1 MAKFSQGLPVN
12 ELGEIVVSSGS
23 GSSNIVGTVP
33 INAIPV
39 DSITGGLR
47 LNKVAQLATDGA
59 VNYLV
64 DAQGKPIRQVIQIA
78 QSFVPAV
85 RQSVGDASDT
95 NHVTLAN
102 IPVPG
107 GLMGPNG
114 QLRIFLFGQFT
125 TTGTKYLAVDVG
137 GVNVGAP
144 SYSGAQVNCG
154 ILIYFNNAGA
164 TNQQKSANA
173 GSHPFTPSNNAIISS
188 SVNTDVPFNI
198 VAKVKWGAAA
208 GAAGADNFT
217 LLGYTV
223 EAVYAP

>member
-1 MAKFSQGLPVN
+1 MTIRMLKAWNGLPEQLVTTLSGG
-12 ELGEIVVSSGS
+12 EESRLVGLGLASFDLDGPAENV
-23 GSSNIVGTVP
+23 
-33 INAIPV
+33 
-39 DSITGGLR
+39 R
-47 LNKVAQLATDGA
+47 MAQLATDGS

-64 DAQGKPIRQVIQIA
+64 DAQGKPIRQVIQVA

-85 RQSVGDASDT
+85 RQSVGDASDA
-95 NHVTLAN
+95 NFVTLAN

-114 QLRIFLFGQFT
+114 QLRIFLFSQFT
-125 TTGTKYLAVDVG
+125 TTGTKFLAVDVG
-137 GVNVGAP
+137 GANISGP
-144 SYSGAQVNCG
+144 SYSAAQVNSG
-154 ILIYFNNAGA
+154 LLIYFNNVGA
-164 TNQQKSANA
+164 TNQQKTANA
-173 GSHPFTPSNNAIISS
+173 GSSPFAASNNAIFSS

-198 VAKVKWGAAA
+198 VARVKWGAAA

>member
-1 MAKFSQGLPVN
+1 MTIRMLQAWNGLHQQK
-12 ELGEIVVSSGS
+12 IVTTLSGS
-23 GSSNIVGTVP
+23 DEASLVAAGIATYDLDGPADNV
-33 INAIPV
+33 
-39 DSITGGLR
+39 R
-47 LNKVAQLATDGA
+47 MAQLATDGA

>member
-1 MAKFSQGLPVN
+1 MA
-12 ELGEIVVSSGS
+12 I
-23 GSSNIVGTVP
+23 TVH
-33 INAIPV
+33 NAA
-39 DSITGGLR
+39 STLA
-47 LNKVAQLATDGA
+47 NVARLATDGS

-95 NHVTLAN
+95 NFVTLAN

-114 QLRIFLFGQFT
+114 QLRIFLFSQFT
-125 TTGTKYLAVDVG
+125 TTGTKFLAVDVG
-137 GVNVGAP
+137 GVNISGP
-144 SYSGAQVNCG
+144 SYSAAQVNG
-154 ILIYFNNAGA
+154 GLLIYFNNVGA
-164 TNQQKSANA
+164 TNQQKTANA
-173 GSHPFTPSNNAIISS
+173 GSNPFAASNNAIFSS

-198 VAKVKWGAAA
+198 VARVKWGAAA

>member
-1 MAKFSQGLPVN
+1 MTIRMLQAWNGLHQQK
-12 ELGEIVVSSGS
+12 IVTTLSGS
-23 GSSNIVGTVP
+23 DEASLVAAGIATYDLDGQADNV
-33 INAIPV
+33 
-39 DSITGGLR
+39 R
-47 LNKVAQLATDGA
+47 MAQLATDGA

>member
-1 MAKFSQGLPVN
+1 MTIRMLQAWNGLHQQK
-12 ELGEIVVSSGS
+12 IVTTLSGS
-23 GSSNIVGTVP
+23 DESSLVAAGIATYDLDGPAEN
-33 INAIPV
+33 
-39 DSITGGLR
+39 LR
-47 LNKVAQLATDGA
+47 MAQLATDGA

-64 DAQGKPIRQVIQIA
+64 DAQGKPIRQVIQVA

-95 NHVTLAN
+95 NFVTLAN

-114 QLRIFLFGQFT
+114 QLRIFLFSQFT

-137 GVNVGAP
+137 GVNISGP
-144 SYSGAQVNCG
+144 SYSAAQVNG
-154 ILIYFNNAGA
+154 GLLIYFNNVGA
-164 TNQQKSANA
+164 TNQQKTANA
-173 GSHPFTPSNNAIISS
+173 GSNPFAASNNAIISS

-217 LLGYTV
+217 LLGYAV
-223 EAVYAP
+223 EAAYAP

>member
-1 MAKFSQGLPVN
+1 MQETNKLSNDDTYLVVRDNGGQALVHTDTFAEQKGFAK
-12 ELGEIVVSSGS
+12 
-23 GSSNIVGTVP
+23 
-33 INAIPV
+33 
-39 DSITGGLR
+39 
-47 LNKVAQLATDGA
+47 LATDGS

-64 DAQGKPIRQVIQIA
+64 DAQGKPIRQVIQVA

-95 NHVTLAN
+95 NYVTLAS

-114 QLRIFLFGQFT
+114 QLRIFLFSQFT
-125 TTGTKYLAVDVG
+125 TTGSKILAIDVG
-137 GVNVGAP
+137 GVNVAAP
-144 SYSGAQVNCG
+144 SYSGAQVNSG
-154 ILIYFNNAGA
+154 VLIYFNNVGA
-164 TNQQKSANA
+164 TNQQKTANA
-173 GSHPFTPSNNAIISS
+173 GSHPFIASNNALISS

-198 VAKVKWGAAA
+198 VAKVKWSAAA

-217 LLGYTV
+217 LLGCTV

>member
-1 MAKFSQGLPVN
+1 MRQVKPTGDFLVPVIYSGHEAHAKVSDFAKGAGL
-12 ELGEIVVSSGS
+12 
-23 GSSNIVGTVP
+23 
-33 INAIPV
+33 
-39 DSITGGLR
+39 
-47 LNKVAQLATDGA
+47 AQMATDGS

-64 DAQGKPIRQVIQIA
+64 DAQGKPIRQVIQVA

-95 NHVTLAN
+95 NYVTLAN

-114 QLRIFLFGQFT
+114 QLRIFLFSQFT

-137 GVNVGAP
+137 GVNISGP
-144 SYSGAQVNCG
+144 SYSAAQVNSG
-154 ILIYFNNAGA
+154 LLIYFNNVGA
-164 TNQQKSANA
+164 TNQQKTANA
-173 GSHPFTPSNNAIISS
+173 GSHPFIASNNAIISS

-198 VAKVKWGAAA
+198 VAKVKWSAAA
-208 GAAGADNFT
+208 GAAGVDNFT